1 MSTPEKVCNAAWHGN
16 WQNDE
21 GTIPDANP
29 MHGKTFADAKAQA
42 YARSAPVSTFNRASD
57 PA

>member
-1 MSTPEKVCNAAWHGN
+1 
-16 WQNDE
+16 
-21 GTIPDANP
+21 